1 MTVVVELGGLE
12 IFGHHGV
19 TEDERRAGQRF
30 LYDVE
35 YELEHAPASDRL
47 EDTVDYRDVAAC
59 VREISDAR
67 QFRLLEA
74 LAGAVADALLER
86 FPAERVRVRVRKP
99 GVSLEVPVA
108 YSAAAVERR
117 RARP

>member
-1 MTVVVELGGLE
+1 MTVVIELGGLE

-19 TEDERRAGQRF
+19 TDDERRAGQLF

-35 YELEHAPASDRL
+35 YEVGDESLSDRL
-47 EDTVDYRDVAAC
+47 EATVDYRDVAAC
-59 VREISDAR
+59 VREISDGR
-67 QFRLLEA
+67 QYALLEA
-74 LAGAVADALLER
+74 LAGAVADALLDR
-86 FPAERVRVRVRKP
+86 FPADRVRVRVRKP
-99 GVSLEVPVA
+99 GVTLEVPLA